1 MSTRLTADD
10 LDTHLQHCH
19 IKMSDT
25 ICEEHS
31 SENMERPKKKLPQ
44 KKYYR
49 QRAHS
54 NPIADH
60 CFDYPVDPN
69 EMDWSDLYPAYFQK
83 KTSDE
88 NNPPSTKLVEFADVG
103 CGYGGLLVTLSTMFP
118 ETLMVGME
126 IRVKVS
132 DYVMDRIAALR
143 TQHTG
148 QYQNIA
154 CLRTNAMK
162 YLPNFFHKGQLKK
175 MFFLYPDPHFK
186 KAKHKWRIINKTL
199 LAEYAYVLAENAIV
213 YTVTDVEDLHL
224 WMKQHFEEHPLF
236 TPITEEEKKSD
247 PVIEK
252 LFSSTEEGQKVDR
265 NSGSKFLAVFRRVGD
280 PFKEESDS

>member
-1 MSTRLTADD
+1 MSETANDK
-10 LDTHLQHCH
+10 L
-19 IKMSDT
+19 
-25 ICEEHS
+25 S
-31 SENMERPKKKLPQ
+31 SNQMENPKKKLPQ

-60 CFDYPVDPN
+60 CFDYPTCPS
-69 EMDWSDLYPAYFQK
+69 EMDWSEMYPAYFSK
-83 KTSDE
+83 PSE
-88 NNPPSTKLVEFADVG
+88 GSEINNTKRVEFADVG

-118 ETLMVGME
+118 DSLMVGME

-143 TQHTG
+143 TQHPG

-162 YLPNFFHKGQLKK
+162 YLPNFFQKGQLKK

-236 TPITEEEKKSD
+236 EPITEEEKQSD

-265 NSGSKFLAVFRRVGD
+265 NSGSKFLAVFRRIAD
-280 PFKEESDS
+280 PYMGANGS